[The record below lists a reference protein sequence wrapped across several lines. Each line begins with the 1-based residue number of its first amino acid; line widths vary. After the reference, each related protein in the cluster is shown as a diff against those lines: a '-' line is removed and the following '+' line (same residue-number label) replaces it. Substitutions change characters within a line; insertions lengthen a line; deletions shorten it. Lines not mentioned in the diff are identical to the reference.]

1 MNTRLPLAILSLALA
16 MQVTRPAKCDD
27 APSEDSQ
34 IAATQPTTIEN
45 QPRYHAAW
53 GVEFRSVPQLL
64 RMHIPAL
71 HGGHGLVVHRIAKD
85 SAAANMLKVGDV
97 LMTADGKPVKSFESL
112 PANMTPDV
120 LVLRRGQV
128 MPLGYPT
135 ASRGWNPFASPRMGA
150 SVSASAFSTGSESV
164 SISQNG
170 NEILIEMSLPDLEA
184 APIRYRGTAE
194 QIEQQVRNS
203 NLSPAARQ
211 RVLDAIR

>member
-1 MNTRLPLAILSLALA
+1 MSSKYSFLLALA
-16 MQVTRPAKCDD
+16 VAFSAFAGQSQAQSLVT
-27 APSEDSQ
+27 
-34 IAATQPTTIEN
+34 
-45 QPRYHAAW
+45 W
-53 GVEFRSVPQLL
+53 
-64 RMHIPAL
+64 
-71 HGGHGLVVHRIAKD
+71 
-85 SAAANMLKVGDV
+85 
-97 LMTADGKPVKSFESL
+97 SFESL

>member
-1 MNTRLPLAILSLALA
+1 MNTRLPLAILSLALV
-16 MQVTRPAKCDD
+16 MQLTKPALCDD
-27 APSEDSQ
+27 AANDE
-34 IAATQPTTIEN
+34 TQSPRPQSAHVEN
-45 QPRYHAAW
+45 EPRFHSGW
-53 GVEFRSVPQLL
+53 GAEFRAVPGLL
-64 RMHIPAL
+64 RMHVPAL
-71 HGGHGLVVHRIAKD
+71 HSGHGLVVHRIAKD
-85 SAAANMLKVGDV
+85 AATSMLQVGDV
-97 LMTADGKPVKSFESL
+97 VLSTDGKPVKSLESL

-135 ASRGWNPFASPRMGA
+135 AQRGWHPYATPRMGA
-150 SVSASAFSTGSESV
+150 SVSTSAFSTGNESV